1 MSTTIKSLKTKI
13 KVTFFISEEATRG
26 AKEIY
31 LWCEHNGWSPI
42 PLVKSTAKTTAGSFS
57 TSIDLPKE
65 GLKDRYEYR
74 FQYFMEDGSSLF
86 DNDWNADGYCPTSMG
101 NDNSYFNTQVA
112 EPEVEAE
119 PKKAEPEVE
128 AEPKKADPVKAEAK
142 SATKTTAKT
151 TSKCASKTCCRS
163 RSKTTATKTTA
174 KAKTTAKK

>member
-74 FQYFMEDGSSLF
+74 FQYFMEDGSSIF

-101 NDNSYFNTQVA
+101 NDNSYFNTKVA
-112 EPEVEAE
+112 EPEVEVEA
-119 PKKAEPEVE
+119 E
-128 AEPKKADPVKAEAK
+128 AEPKKAAPAKAEGKPA
-142 SATKTTAKT
+142 AKT
-151 TSKCASKTCCRS
+151 AAKNTSKCAPKTCCRS
-163 RSKTTATKTTA
+163 KSKTTATNTTA

>member
-74 FQYFMEDGSSLF
+74 FQYFMEDGSSIF

-101 NDNSYFNTQVA
+101 NDNSYFNTKVA

-119 PKKAEPEVE
+119 
-128 AEPKKADPVKAEAK
+128 AEPKKAAPAKAEGK
-142 SATKTTAKT
+142 PEAKT
-151 TSKCASKTCCRS
+151 AAKNTSKCAPKTCCRS
-163 RSKTTATKTTA
+163 KSKTTATNTTA

>member
-119 PKKAEPEVE
+119 PKKA
-128 AEPKKADPVKAEAK
+128 DPVKAEAK

-151 TSKCASKTCCRS
+151 TSKCASRTCCRS
-163 RSKTTATKTTA
+163 RSKTTATKTTATKTTA

>member
-119 PKKAEPEVE
+119 PKKA
-128 AEPKKADPVKAEAK
+128 DPVKAEAK

-163 RSKTTATKTTA
+163 RSKSTATKTTA

>member
-119 PKKAEPEVE
+119 PKKAAP
-128 AEPKKADPVKAEAK
+128 AKAEAK

>member
-74 FQYFMEDGSSLF
+74 FQYFMEDGSSIF

-101 NDNSYFNTQVA
+101 NDNSYFNTKVA

-119 PKKAEPEVE
+119 
-128 AEPKKADPVKAEAK
+128 AEPKKAAPAKAEEKPA
-142 SATKTTAKT
+142 AKT
-151 TSKCASKTCCRS
+151 AAKNTSKCAPKTCCRS
-163 RSKTTATKTTA
+163 KSKTTATNTTA

>member
-119 PKKAEPEVE
+119 PKKA
-128 AEPKKADPVKAEAK
+128 APVKAEAK

>member
-101 NDNSYFNTQVA
+101 NDNSYFNTKV
-112 EPEVEAE
+112 
-119 PKKAEPEVE
+119 AEPEVE

>member
-74 FQYFMEDGSSLF
+74 FQYFMEDGSSIF

-101 NDNSYFNTQVA
+101 NDNSYFNTKVA

-119 PKKAEPEVE
+119 
-128 AEPKKADPVKAEAK
+128 AEPKKAAPAKAEGKPA
-142 SATKTTAKT
+142 AKT
-151 TSKCASKTCCRS
+151 AAKNTSKCAPKTCCRS
-163 RSKTTATKTTA
+163 KSKTTATNTTA

>member
-74 FQYFMEDGSSLF
+74 FQYFMEDGSSIF

-101 NDNSYFNTQVA
+101 NDNSYFNTKVA

-119 PKKAEPEVE
+119 
-128 AEPKKADPVKAEAK
+128 AEPKKVAPAKAEGKPA
-142 SATKTTAKT
+142 AKT
-151 TSKCASKTCCRS
+151 AAKNTS
-163 RSKTTATKTTA
+163 
-174 KAKTTAKK
+174 

>member
-74 FQYFMEDGSSLF
+74 FQYFMEDGSSIF

-101 NDNSYFNTQVA
+101 NDNSYFNTKVA
-112 EPEVEAE
+112 KPEVEAEAE
-119 PKKAEPEVE
+119 PKKAAP
-128 AEPKKADPVKAEAK
+128 AKAEGKPA
-142 SATKTTAKT
+142 AKT
-151 TSKCASKTCCRS
+151 AAKNTSKCAPKTCCRS
-163 RSKTTATKTTA
+163 KSKTTATNTTA

>member
-31 LWCEHNGWSPI
+31 LWCEHNCWSPI

-74 FQYFMEDGSSLF
+74 FQYFMEDGSSIF

-101 NDNSYFNTQVA
+101 NDNSYFNTKVA

-119 PKKAEPEVE
+119 
-128 AEPKKADPVKAEAK
+128 AEPKKAAPAKAEGKPA
-142 SATKTTAKT
+142 AKT
-151 TSKCASKTCCRS
+151 AAKNTSKCAPKTCCRS
-163 RSKTTATKTTA
+163 KSKTTATNTTA

>member
-74 FQYFMEDGSSLF
+74 FQYFMEDGSSIF

-101 NDNSYFNTQVA
+101 NDNSYFNTKVA

-119 PKKAEPEVE
+119 
-128 AEPKKADPVKAEAK
+128 AEPKKAAPAKAEGK
-142 SATKTTAKT
+142 PVAKT
-151 TSKCASKTCCRS
+151 AAKNTSKCAPKTCCRS
-163 RSKTTATKTTA
+163 KSKTTATNTTA